1 MPLRAYLLLVL
12 ALTNS
17 AWHACASEPVELP
30 AVRKP
35 HLDAWRGSTP
45 TLDGVLS
52 PGEYDDATHIHG
64 VKGWVAQFSPT
75 RVAADLSLEG
85 FVKHDGQQL
94 YFAFRITDDLPY
106 GIDTP
111 RWLPA
116 NNPLAHELS
125 QKGFPWFGD
134 EMEILL
140 NASNRWMADESV
152 AGDGGSWQ
160 MVCNLTKSRL
170 GGVGVGGLLE
180 GEPRSSD
187 AAWRTYQRWIL
198 DGQQR
203 CEAKP
208 LAAGAG
214 YVIEW
219 AVRLQPC
226 VEIAPGRF
234 WTPALG
240 HHTVGLNL
248 ALGDLDRPED
258 GAGNFANFHHED
270 WWAGARGVRT
280 QLRYFGT
287 LTLQPGTRPALP
299 APAPDHQ
306 R

>member
-94 YFAFRITDDLPY
+94 YFAFRITDDLLY

-134 EMEILL
+134 EMVILL
-140 NASNRWMADESV
+140 YASYRWMADESV

-160 MVCNLTKSRL
+160 MPPGVPTSDGFWTASNAARPSRWPL
-170 GGVGVGGLLE
+170 GRVM
-180 GEPRSSD
+180 SSSGQF
-187 AAWRTYQRWIL
+187 ACSPAWRLRPVVSGRPHWATTRW
-198 DGQQR
+198 
-203 CEAKP
+203 A
-208 LAAGAG
+208 
-214 YVIEW
+214 
-219 AVRLQPC
+219 
-226 VEIAPGRF
+226 
-234 WTPALG
+234 
-240 HHTVGLNL
+240 
-248 ALGDLDRPED
+248 
-258 GAGNFANFHHED
+258 
-270 WWAGARGVRT
+270 
-280 QLRYFGT
+280 
-287 LTLQPGTRPALP
+287 
-299 APAPDHQ
+299 
-306 R
+306 